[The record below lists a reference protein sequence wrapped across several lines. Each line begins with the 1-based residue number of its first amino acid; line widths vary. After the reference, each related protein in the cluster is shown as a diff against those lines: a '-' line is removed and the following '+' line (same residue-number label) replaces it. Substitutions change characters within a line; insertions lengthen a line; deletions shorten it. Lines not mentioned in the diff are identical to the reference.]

1 MVSFAAWP
9 ALRGQMNWEVMKLV
23 CSLVCFIHTVFV
35 QFLFLT
41 EFGHWNSYHFLW
53 PVFHEVSS
61 FFTLWLKNVL
71 VKLFLLREWITKL
84 MELLFLYFSINEC
97 DDLISTMFCHA
108 GLAFSEATPTTRE
121 NLLCVWLSQDCS
133 FSLGCT
139 AFCFS
144 WYGNWWVFLTATFLS
159 GKTIQVL
166 RMTCVILLKATK
178 NYRAWML
185 IPFSCLKL
193 EVCFRK
199 AFCENCGTFFC
210 RWVRGPFLK
219 RVGTEVLRLWVQ
231 SITLNS
237 LWLLYETMPWI
248 LSKKLPK

>member
-1 MVSFAAWP
+1 
-9 ALRGQMNWEVMKLV
+9 
-23 CSLVCFIHTVFV
+23 
-35 QFLFLT
+35 
-41 EFGHWNSYHFLW
+41 
-53 PVFHEVSS
+53 
-61 FFTLWLKNVL
+61 
-71 VKLFLLREWITKL
+71 

-97 DDLISTMFCHA
+97 HDLISAMFCHA

-133 FSLGCT
+133 FSPGCT

-144 WYGNWWVFLTATFLS
+144 WDGNWLVFLTATFLS

-166 RMTCVILLKATK
+166 RVTCVILLTTE
-178 NYRAWML
+178 NYRALML
-185 IPFSCLKL
+185 IPFCLKL

-199 AFCENCGTFFC
+199 AFCENFSTFFC

-219 RVGTEVLRLWVQ
+219 WVRTEVLRLWVQ

-237 LWLLYETMPWI
+237 LWLLYEIMPRI